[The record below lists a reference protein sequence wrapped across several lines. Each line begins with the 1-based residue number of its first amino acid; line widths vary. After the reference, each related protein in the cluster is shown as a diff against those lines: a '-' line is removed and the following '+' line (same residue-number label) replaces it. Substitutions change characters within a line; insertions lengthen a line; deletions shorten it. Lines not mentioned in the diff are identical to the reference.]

1 MKNQFVGKISV
12 GEVLSYVFLTIV
24 LVFCILPLI
33 FMLTAA
39 FMDAKQIMSM
49 PYTWIPSSEY
59 FTTST
64 RTFFTNFQKAIV
76 GNHGDNIFFR
86 NLLNSLIVATVCAI
100 TTVFLASLC
109 GFGLAKYKF
118 KGQKAVFMA
127 IMSTMMIPF
136 EAIMIPMYIIATR
149 LHLQNTYAGL
159 IMPFIMNSFCIF
171 QMKQYL
177 EGFPD
182 EMLDAGRIDGLNEWG
197 LFWKMVFTNSTP
209 AIATSAILSFRGQW
223 DNLLWPLLLAQK
235 QTMKTIPAYLVK
247 FTEEKFADEGAM
259 MAVAVVASIP
269 IIILFISLSKYFFG
283 GSIMYSSS
291 KE

>member
-1 MKNQFVGKISV
+1 MTLKGGVKYAKICSGRCTDGRVVTSQKSLGRVVDEGKGIYHNREYGFFTYDLETGTYTKVTDPDIPPIRRRNRKEKLILDFGDAWFIDSFI
-12 GEVLSYVFLTIV
+12 GDMGLWDSIGKLSYGTL
-24 LVFCILPLI
+24 
-33 FMLTAA
+33 
-39 FMDAKQIMSM
+39 Q
-49 PYTWIPSSEY
+49 
-59 FTTST
+59 
-64 RTFFTNFQKAIV
+64 
-76 GNHGDNIFFR
+76 
-86 NLLNSLIVATVCAI
+86 
-100 TTVFLASLC
+100 
-109 GFGLAKYKF
+109 
-118 KGQKAVFMA
+118 
-127 IMSTMMIPF
+127 
-136 EAIMIPMYIIATR
+136 YI
-149 LHLQNTYAGL
+149 
-159 IMPFIMNSFCIF
+159 
-171 QMKQYL
+171 

-269 IIILFISLSKYFFG
+269 IIILFLSLSKYFFG
-283 GSIMYSSS
+283 GSVIYSSS